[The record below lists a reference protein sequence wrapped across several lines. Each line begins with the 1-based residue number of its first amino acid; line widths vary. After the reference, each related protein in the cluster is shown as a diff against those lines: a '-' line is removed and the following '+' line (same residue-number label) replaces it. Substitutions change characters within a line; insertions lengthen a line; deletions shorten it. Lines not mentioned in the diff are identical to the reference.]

1 GVTPRPQPGNPRP
14 RLFRIPEA
22 NAIINRYGLNSV
34 GVDAFTE
41 NLKRAK
47 AKTIIGVNIG
57 KNKDT
62 PNENAAEDYVLC
74 LEKLYRHVD
83 YVTLNVSS
91 PNTVG
96 LRDLQ
101 GLESLSK

>member
-1 GVTPRPQPGNPRP
+1 M
-14 RLFRIPEA
+14 
-22 NAIINRYGLNSV
+22 
-34 GVDAFTE
+34 E
-41 NLKRAK
+41 NLKNAK
-47 AKTIIGVNIG
+47 TKTIIGVNIG

-62 PNENAAEDYVLC
+62 PNEKAADDYAIC
-74 LEKLYRHVD
+74 LEKLYPHVD

-101 GLESLSK
+101 GAELFGISCSG